1 MYPAWEKTTEK
12 AAILAMKNSFVSDE
26 IANVAQLLRGDIKKF
41 DKKLEVSFNLER
53 NCEINTV
60 PKWFLSVMALL
71 R

>member
-1 MYPAWEKTTEK
+1 
-12 AAILAMKNSFVSDE
+12 MKNSFVSDE

>member
-1 MYPAWEKTTEK
+1 
-12 AAILAMKNSFVSDE
+12 MKNSFVSDE

-41 DKKLEVSFNLER
+41 DKKLEVNFNLER
-53 NCEINTV
+53 NCEINTA